1 MRLTLSL
8 FIALCSV
15 VAAAQTPAQAPAIY
29 RSLMPDGHIVFGDK
43 PAPGAKESKPLVVR
57 PSNISTPG
65 PSSAP
70 NPTATGG
77 AATGGTA
84 GRQQNIDT
92 ANSDL
97 NEARQNLERVK
108 GVLESNREPKA
119 EERIGTKTG
128 VRTTDTYDQRIKALE
143 QDVVTA
149 QRQLDAAQA
158 RRNELR

>member
-15 VAAAQTPAQAPAIY
+15 DAAAQAPAIY

-97 NEARQNLERVK
+97 NEAKQNLERVK
-108 GVLESNREPKA
+108 AVLESNREPKA

-149 QRQLDAAQA
+149 QRQLNEAQA